1 MTKKEAIA
9 ISFHENYPLF
19 PSFRLLKE
27 HGKISLVTI
36 GILLFII
43 IGDCIM
49 YRQLLQNSLHHC
61 GQ

>member
-1 MTKKEAIA
+1 MNKKEAVA
-9 ISFHENYPLF
+9 ISFNENFPLF

-27 HGKISLVTI
+27 HGKISLMMI

-49 YRQLLQNSLHHC
+49 YRHLLQNTIHHC
-61 GQ
+61 R